1 VSAARIQKPALRR
14 SSGQAFSLD
23 RMLAVLVKEFIQLTR
38 DRVTYA
44 MILAVPVIQM
54 LLFGYAINTD
64 PRHLPTALLVQENS
78 VFARSVTAA
87 IANSSYFDIVAQARS
102 PADLDRL
109 VRTGQA
115 QFAITIPGDFSRR
128 VIRGDRA
135 QILVEAD
142 ASDPV
147 ATGSALSALAQLPS
161 QALRHDLV
169 GAAARRADAPA
180 PAAPFEL
187 VVHRRYNPENITAY
201 NIVPGLLGVVLTLTL
216 VMMTAIGVTR
226 EQERGTMEHLL
237 ATPVQP
243 LEVMVGK
250 LAPFVI
256 VGLIQ
261 TALILAVAR
270 LLFGVPMAGG
280 WVGLS
285 LGVLLFIIGSLG
297 LGFLIS
303 TLTRT
308 QLQAMQLSVFYLLP
322 SILLSGFMFPF
333 RGMPE
338 WAQWIGTILPVTH
351 FLRIVRG
358 ALLKG
363 QSFADMGPSLL
374 ALAIFVFAVAALA
387 LARYRTTLD

>member
-1 VSAARIQKPALRR
+1 MSNDRR
-14 SSGQAFSLD
+14 GEQAFSLN
-23 RMLAVLVKEFIQLTR
+23 RMGAVLIKEFIQLTR
-38 DRVTYA
+38 DRITYA
-44 MILAVPVIQM
+44 LILAVPVIQM

-78 VFARSVTAA
+78 VFARSVVSG
-87 IANSSYFDIVAQARS
+87 IANSSYFDIAYQVRT
-102 PADLDRL
+102 PAELDDL
-109 VRTGQA
+109 VRTGQV
-115 QFAITIPGDFSRR
+115 QFAITIPGDFTRR
-128 VIRGDRA
+128 VVRGDQA

-142 ASDPV
+142 ATDPT
-147 ATGSALSALAQLPS
+147 ATGSAIAALANLPQES
-161 QALRHDLV
+161 LRRDLL
-169 GAAARRADAPA
+169 GAVARPA
-180 PAAPFEL
+180 GATPPFEV

-201 NIVPGLLGVVLTLTL
+201 NIVPGLLGIVLTLTL

-226 EQERGTMEHLL
+226 EQERGTMESLL

-256 VGLIQ
+256 VGIIQ
-261 TALILAVAR
+261 TALILGVAR
-270 LLFGVPMAGG
+270 FLFGVPMGGG
-280 WVGLS
+280 WGGLS
-285 LGVLLFIIGSLG
+285 LGIALFIIGSLG

-303 TLTRT
+303 TVTRT
-308 QLQAMQLSVFYLLP
+308 QLQAMQMSVFYFLP
-322 SILLSGFMFPF
+322 SILLSGFLFPF

-338 WAQWIGTILPVTH
+338 WAQWLGTLIPVTH

-374 ALAIFVFAVAALA
+374 ALAVFVFAVAALA

>member
-1 VSAARIQKPALRR
+1 MTAPAL
-14 SSGQAFSLD
+14 QAFSLD
-23 RMLAVLVKEFIQLTR
+23 RMVAVLVKEFIQLTR

-54 LLFGYAINTD
+54 LLFGYAINSD

-78 VFARSVTAA
+78 AFARSVVSG
-87 IANSSYFDIVAQARS
+87 IANTSYFDITHQART
-102 PADLDRL
+102 PAELDRL
-109 VRTGQA
+109 VRTGEV
-115 QFAITIPGDFSRR
+115 QFAITIPGDFTRR
-128 VIRGDRA
+128 VVRGDKA

-142 ASDPV
+142 ATDPT
-147 ATGSALSALAQLPS
+147 ATGSALAALAQLPRE
-161 QALRHDLV
+161 ALRHDLT
-169 GAAARRADAPA
+169 GAVARPA
-180 PAAPFEL
+180 NAVPPFEM
-187 VVHRRYNPENITAY
+187 VVHRRYNPENISAY
-201 NIVPGLLGVVLTLTL
+201 NIVPGLLGIVLTLTL

-226 EQERGTMEHLL
+226 EQERGTMESLL

-243 LEVMVGK
+243 LEVMIGK

-261 TALILAVAR
+261 TSVILIVAR

-280 WVGLS
+280 WLGLG
-285 LGVLLFIIGSLG
+285 LGVLLFIVGSLG
-297 LGFLIS
+297 LGFFIS

-333 RGMPE
+333 RGMPD
-338 WAQWIGTILPVTH
+338 WAQALGTILPVTH
-351 FLRIVRG
+351 FLRVVRG

-363 QSFADMGPSLL
+363 QSFADMMPSLL
-374 ALAIFVFAVAALA
+374 ALAIFVCVLAALA